1 MTNYFNRYVTKS
13 STTVDVLE
21 QARGSHSTR
30 DGRSEDKVLRSL
42 ALFSGDITPKELFA
56 RENAD
61 LLKDRTG
68 GILEERGNKFPH
80 GAARNIAL
88 AELWDELTSPEKE
101 EWKERTRA
109 LTDDVSL

>member
-80 GAARNIAL
+80 CAARNMAL
-88 AELWDELTSPEKE
+88 AELWDELTSLEKDD
-101 EWKERTRA
+101 WKERTRA
-109 LTDDVSL
+109 LTEDVSL